1 MIGQWF
7 TEEVFARRLE
17 PVSRRLKSSKYLFVK
32 IFDEMENSAP
42 VIPPISKNRENK
54 KHGVKEKP
62 SKWEGFIKLFIFSF

>member
-42 VIPPISKNRENK
+42 VIPPISKNR
-54 KHGVKEKP
+54 
-62 SKWEGFIKLFIFSF
+62 